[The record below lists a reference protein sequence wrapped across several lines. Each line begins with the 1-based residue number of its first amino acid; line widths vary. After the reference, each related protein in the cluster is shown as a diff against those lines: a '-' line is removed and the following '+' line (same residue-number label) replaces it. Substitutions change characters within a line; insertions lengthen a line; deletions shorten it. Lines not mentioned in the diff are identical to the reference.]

1 MGKDVAASAEGDG
14 LADQLFAVD
23 GHQRSMPYFIE
34 DPYRRCTCV
43 AVTQSLQP
51 FTKSFCELVGNRVG
65 ARQPAQRLDLFGDI
79 VEPSGFADENGESQR
94 TQPFDVPGAVAA
106 LPGQNQIRLQG
117 DDRLE
122 IQAGV
127 VTDARDLFRLGWV
140 VAVTH
145 GPHQRIARPGGEQ
158 VFGVMRRQT
167 DDASGGLRKADHIAE
182 RILHHDLRP
191 HLVAH
196 QGYNECKHE
205 PGTLSQAHHEHSF
218 LAQQTLGTDDA
229 RRVGVTV

>member
-1 MGKDVAASAEGDG
+1 MPLQQVGGNEKEVVQGDRPQSGPPAPLPSPLLVTAGILRRGDDGIRISGQHRLQIDSSGQDREVGKDVAASAEGDG

-106 LPGQNQIRLQG
+106 LPG
-117 DDRLE
+117 
-122 IQAGV
+122 
-127 VTDARDLFRLGWV
+127 
-140 VAVTH
+140 
-145 GPHQRIARPGGEQ
+145 
-158 VFGVMRRQT
+158 
-167 DDASGGLRKADHIAE
+167 
-182 RILHHDLRP
+182 
-191 HLVAH
+191 
-196 QGYNECKHE
+196 
-205 PGTLSQAHHEHSF
+205 
-218 LAQQTLGTDDA
+218 
-229 RRVGVTV
+229 